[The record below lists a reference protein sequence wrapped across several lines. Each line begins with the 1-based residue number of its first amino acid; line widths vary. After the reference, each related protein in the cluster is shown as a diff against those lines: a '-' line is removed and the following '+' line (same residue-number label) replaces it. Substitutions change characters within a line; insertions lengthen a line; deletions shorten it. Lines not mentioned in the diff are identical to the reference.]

1 MHKGNAQVS
10 ALPATADWAGGRVG
24 ASSEAPKRLR
34 SFEEI
39 VADAKSN
46 RNILEVNLK
55 KNSTDE
61 VKPLN
66 LSFDQIGRT
75 IV

>member
-24 ASSEAPKRLR
+24 ASSEAPKR

-66 LSFDQIGRT
+66 LSFDQIWRT